1 MLGSE
6 TVFPACETRPR
17 SWRPQERQGAGFIG
31 TSLKNIPAKVRSGR
45 EDFFMH
51 LIPQSWAHLHIL
63 VSVFP
68 SFGLVIVLGFY
79 LTGFLA
85 DNDGIKRTCLVLFAM
100 LALLSIPTF
109 FSGQG
114 AMAVLSANPKISK
127 IMMNFHYWW
136 GVAAL
141 VVLIMTGV

>member
-1 MLGSE
+1 
-6 TVFPACETRPR
+6 
-17 SWRPQERQGAGFIG
+17 
-31 TSLKNIPAKVRSGR
+31 
-45 EDFFMH
+45 MH

-79 LTGFLA
+79 LAGFLG
-85 DNDGIKRTCLVLFAM
+85 DNEGIQRTCLVLFRW

-114 AMAVLSANPKISK
+114 SISPLSGNTKVPRGL
-127 IMMNFHYWW
+127 MNFHYWW
-136 GVAAL
+136 GAAAL
-141 VVLIMTGV
+141 VALILT

>member
-1 MLGSE
+1 
-6 TVFPACETRPR
+6 
-17 SWRPQERQGAGFIG
+17 
-31 TSLKNIPAKVRSGR
+31 
-45 EDFFMH
+45 MH

-79 LTGFLA
+79 LAGFLA

-114 AMAVLSANPKISK
+114 SMAALSANPKISK
-127 IMMNFHYWW
+127 SLMNFHYWW

-141 VVLIMTGV
+141 VVLILTGVAAVFDLLRSGRSRAAASRRQDHILCWCLVSRSSPSS